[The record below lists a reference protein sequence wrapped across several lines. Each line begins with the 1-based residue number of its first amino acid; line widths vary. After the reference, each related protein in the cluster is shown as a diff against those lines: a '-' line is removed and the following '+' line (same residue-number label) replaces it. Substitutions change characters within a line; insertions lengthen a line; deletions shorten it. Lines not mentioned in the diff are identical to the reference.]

1 MDETARKL
9 DVLYYMLYLSTYIP
23 LKYSKLTDDIMETQT
38 KMKIEIS
45 KELFDKVQQRVKAFN
60 DEFKSVEEY
69 IAFVLEEV
77 VKEEQEQGRS
87 YTEEEEEEIKNRLK
101 NLGYL

>member
-60 DEFKSVEEY
+60 DEC
-69 IAFVLEEV
+69 I
-77 VKEEQEQGRS
+77 
-87 YTEEEEEEIKNRLK
+87 
-101 NLGYL
+101 